1 MPEHKALRRSVLG
14 VKRRLQSAGAQR
26 VICVE
31 KDKVLTVRR
40 SQSGVARGGHAA
52 VLLMQNR
59 HAGISGGPGVAQ
71 TAAFVGAAVVHENTV
86 QPACDLLGQNA
97 GHTAVQCRSGLVD
110 RHDHAEG
117 RLAHWAPPFSVTS
130 RTMRTNSS

>member
-31 KDKVLTVRR
+31 KDKVLAVRC

-59 HAGISGGPGVAQ
+59 HTEKRTAGGS
-71 TAAFVGAAVVHENTV
+71 T
-86 QPACDLLGQNA
+86 L
-97 GHTAVQCRSGLVD
+97 SVD
-110 RHDHAEG
+110 CGRDFDFASADIWRAEEEEK
-117 RLAHWAPPFSVTS
+117 R
-130 RTMRTNSS
+130 